1 MEVDAKGSEAFRWSE
16 ELWEPSTLAFT
27 RVPKRARHAARMR
40 AYVPAGLA
48 ERSFSLDA
56 EAVQAVIDAQDAVR
70 EAQQYADTVGV
81 NTIAQQLLRS
91 EAIASSQIEGIDVP
105 GHRALAKAAAGNQHK
120 PGAQLALANI
130 EAVRWVYDWAA
141 SSSDPFSPE
150 VICEIHRR
158 LATADRHLSAHA
170 GQIRT
175 RQNWIGRDPY
185 TPVGADFI
193 PPPARKVQSLLQDL
207 CAYASRDDV
216 APVIQAAAV
225 HAQFEAIH
233 PFADGNG
240 RVGRSLIGAVL
251 ARRQICRDVIP
262 PVSLVLS
269 RDRNAYINAL
279 MTWRFKTDGY
289 RQWIAELATAC
300 EAAALASTRLAGQV
314 AYLQDRWREAAGNPR
329 RDSAAAAIIDALP
342 AYPILDAGSAAALTG
357 RTVVAVRQALNNLT
371 DSGVL
376 EQVTVGKRNRMW
388 ESVGLFGLIDE
399 MERELSAG
407 LRGPTGPQQRR

>member
-1 MEVDAKGSEAFRWSE
+1 MEVDAKGSETFRWSE
-16 ELWEPSTLAFT
+16 ELWEPSTLALT
-27 RVPKRARHAARMR
+27 GVPKRARRAARIR
-40 AYVPAGLA
+40 AYVPVQLA
-48 ERSFSLDA
+48 DRSFSLDA
-56 EAVQAVIDAQDAVR
+56 EAVQMVIDAQDAVR
-70 EAQQYADTVGV
+70 DAQHHADTVGV

-120 PGAQLALANI
+120 PGAQLVLANI
-130 EAVRWVYDWAA
+130 EAVPWVYEWAA

-150 VICEIHRR
+150 VICEIHAK

-170 GQIRT
+170 GQTRT

-193 PPPARKVQSLLQDL
+193 PPPAREVPELLEDL
-207 CAYASRDDV
+207 CAYANRDDI

-225 HAQFEAIH
+225 HAQFETIH

-240 RVGRSLIGAVL
+240 RVGRSLIGAIL

-269 RDRNAYINAL
+269 RDRDAYITAL
-279 MTWRFKTDGY
+279 TTWRFEIDGN
-289 RQWIAELATAC
+289 RQWIVELATAC
-300 EAAALASTRLAGQV
+300 EAAALASTRLAGRV
-314 AYLQDRWREAAGNPR
+314 SDLQDRWREASGHPR

-342 AYPILDAGSAAALTG
+342 AYPILDAGSVAALTG
-357 RTVVAVRQALNNLT
+357 RSTVAARQALNNLT

-388 ESVGLFGLIDE
+388 ESVGLFSLIDD

-407 LRGPTGPQQRR
+407 LRSPAGTQ